1 MEAEEEESIP
11 QLGHPVIR
19 GDSTRRGEPQNPI
32 YRYHEKKK
40 GRTPRKQK
48 TENRKTTVA
57 WVRVSESE

>member
-32 YRYHEKKK
+32 YRYHEKRKDEHQEN
-40 GRTPRKQK
+40 RKQK
-48 TENRKTTVA
+48 TEKPPLRG
-57 WVRVSESE
+57 